1 MDVNLEGP
9 CFPTWNARGSRE
21 AVFVRSTSEL
31 MRFNLLVRNG
41 GQDDFLF
48 NGQAGI
54 LNVPGTVFAVVPG
67 NPDWMFAQI
76 TTLDA
81 QIPVGQATR
90 IENTTSEFHMGIING
105 GGNTGTRY
113 GYFTDYGAFKYQ
125 AVNQTL
131 NPCLGDDV
139 SLEVNPIEN
148 GTYDWTGPNGFTF
161 NGLTVDLGE
170 AEVSDSGTYIVQG
183 FEGECPIEN
192 DTIEVV
198 IHLPASHRSFPT
210 M

>member
-1 MDVNLEGP
+1 MN
-9 CFPTWNARGSRE
+9 
-21 AVFVRSTSEL
+21 
-31 MRFNLLVRNG
+31 FNLLVRTG
-41 GQDDFLF
+41 GEDDFLF
-48 NGQAGI
+48 NGQAGV
-54 LNVPGTVFAVVPG
+54 LNVPGTQFFDVPS
-67 NPDWMFAQI
+67 NPDWKFAQI
-76 TTLDA
+76 TTLA
-81 QIPVGQATR
+81 SQIPVGQATR
-90 IENTTSEFHMGIING
+90 IENTTSAFHMGIING

-139 SLEVNPIEN
+139 TLEVNPIEN

-161 NGLTVDLGE
+161 NGLTVDLGVAE
-170 AEVSDSGTYIVQG
+170 ASDAGTHRSS

-198 IHLPASHRSFPT
+198 LHLQYPGRF
-210 M
+210 